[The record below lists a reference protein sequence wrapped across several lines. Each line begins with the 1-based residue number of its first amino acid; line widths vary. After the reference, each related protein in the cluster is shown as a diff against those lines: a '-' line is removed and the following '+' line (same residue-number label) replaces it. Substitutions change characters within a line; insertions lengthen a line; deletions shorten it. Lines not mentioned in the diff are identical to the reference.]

1 MFFPFLVGFE
11 LEKVCTT
18 KGAFACLLIKPS
30 SFDCKKIHKYVDFA
44 SGQVFGR

>member
-1 MFFPFLVGFE
+1 MFFPFLVCFE

-18 KGAFACLLIKPS
+18 KGAFACPLINPS
-30 SFDCKKIHKYVDFA
+30 SFDFQKIHEYIDFA